1 MEIKSS
7 LINSKEL
14 KLLKD
19 SLIAASEVDG
29 KENFRVRLIEYI
41 DDTADNEED
50 EFFYDMMEFCRFL
63 KPDLKTTAYTTPDHI
78 IYLNAPGVFGE
89 KVREWD
95 FIYCHECLHQ
105 LWDTFNVGEQI
116 KKNGIKFDHYVLN
129 VASDCV
135 INDYLSAIRKKT
147 APPQGI
153 TPEYLKE
160 TFGVEY
166 DRKVDTQFTLYLKL
180 LEVAEKLRK
189 DKKCQDSQDDGDGQE
204 EQGGS
209 SSGSSSSRSSSSNS
223 GSSSS
228 KNDSQSNT
236 AEGAQKSANE
246 AKKAADKAQQ
256 NADSGKG
263 SQKDANTAK
272 EAANEAQDAADRA
285 KDAANKGDKE
295 GEAKAAKEAKDAANR
310 AKELAGE
317 GSKDGNN
324 TAEGAQKSADEAK
337 NAANKAQQNADSGKG
352 SQKDANAAKEAANE
366 AQDAADRAKDAA
378 NNGDKEGEAKAA
390 QEAKAAANKA
400 KELAGEGGKDGDNT
414 AEGAQKSADEAKK
427 AADKAQQNADSGK
440 GSQKDADA
448 AKDAAKEAQDA
459 ADRAKDAANK
469 GDKEGEAKAAQEA
482 KDAADK
488 AKKLAGEDNTDR
500 TDGNGK
506 GSEDKTQDG
515 KGQGHYSPEGVGISG
530 ELTEEEKAQIK
541 AKAEGVIKRYKD
553 KITGVFGDF
562 VKKCRNSVK
571 CDPNGLANNTR
582 KGKGAWNKQMD
593 VAINAYVKKNLDKK
607 RRQFEQT
614 YKRVKRGSGIVKM
627 GTPIIPGKRIKDDK
641 MPINIAYYIDRSGS
655 MEACIDE
662 VFKAAFKISEALN
675 QRFRKDKLVKSI
687 DFRTFVF
694 NTHMDEIKFGQT
706 TYASG
711 GTMGLDQILEFI
723 NKNTKNVLINIII
736 TDAGFIVNEKEIKDF
751 LKTGVDG
758 LVIFITNTEN
768 TEVKKIAD
776 EPEFKTKLI
785 YILADAEFNVE

>member
-63 KPDLKTTAYTTPDHI
+63 KPDPKTTAYTTPDHI

-116 KKNGIKFDHYVLN
+116 KNNGIKFDHYVLN

-189 DKKCQDSQDDGDGQE
+189 DKKCQDSQDADNNGGDGPTGDGP
-204 EQGGS
+204 QGG
-209 SSGSSSSRSSSSNS
+209 GDPNKKP
-223 GSSSS
+223 
-228 KNDSQSNT
+228 KN
-236 AEGAQKSANE
+236 
-246 AKKAADKAQQ
+246 
-256 NADSGKG
+256 
-263 SQKDANTAK
+263 
-272 EAANEAQDAADRA
+272 
-285 KDAANKGDKE
+285 
-295 GEAKAAKEAKDAANR
+295 
-310 AKELAGE
+310 
-317 GSKDGNN
+317 
-324 TAEGAQKSADEAK
+324 
-337 NAANKAQQNADSGKG
+337 
-352 SQKDANAAKEAANE
+352 
-366 AQDAADRAKDAA
+366 
-378 NNGDKEGEAKAA
+378 
-390 QEAKAAANKA
+390 
-400 KELAGEGGKDGDNT
+400 GKDGSSQGGKQSDANDNT

-440 GSQKDADA
+440 GSQKDADD

-459 ADRAKDAANK
+459 AYRAKDAANK
-469 GDKEGEAKAAQEA
+469 GDKEGEAKAAKEA

-515 KGQGHYSPEGVGISG
+515 KGQGHDSPEGIGISG

-541 AKAEGVIKRYKD
+541 AKAESVIKKYKE
-553 KITGVFGDF
+553 KISGAFGDF
-562 VKKCRNSVK
+562 IKKCRNSVK

-627 GTPIIPGKRIKDDK
+627 GAPIIPGKRIKDDK

-655 MEACIDE
+655 MEACIDD
-662 VFKAAFKISEALN
+662 VFKAAFKISEALK
-675 QRFRKDKLVKSI
+675 QRFRKDKLVKST

-694 NTHMDEIKFGQT
+694 NTHMDEIKFGQK

-736 TDAGFIVNEKEIKDF
+736 TDAGFTVNEKEIKNF

-758 LVIFITNTEN
+758 LVIFITNTANED
-768 TEVKKIAD
+768 VKKIAD

-785 YILADAEFNVE
+785 YILADANFDVE

>member
-63 KPDLKTTAYTTPDHI
+63 KPDPKTTAYTTPDHI

-116 KKNGIKFDHYVLN
+116 KNNGIKFDHYVLN
-129 VASDCV
+129 IASDCV

-189 DKKCQDSQDDGDGQE
+189 DKKCQDSQDADNNGGDGPTGDGP
-204 EQGGS
+204 QGG
-209 SSGSSSSRSSSSNS
+209 GDPNKKP
-223 GSSSS
+223 
-228 KNDSQSNT
+228 KN
-236 AEGAQKSANE
+236 
-246 AKKAADKAQQ
+246 
-256 NADSGKG
+256 
-263 SQKDANTAK
+263 
-272 EAANEAQDAADRA
+272 
-285 KDAANKGDKE
+285 
-295 GEAKAAKEAKDAANR
+295 
-310 AKELAGE
+310 
-317 GSKDGNN
+317 
-324 TAEGAQKSADEAK
+324 
-337 NAANKAQQNADSGKG
+337 
-352 SQKDANAAKEAANE
+352 
-366 AQDAADRAKDAA
+366 
-378 NNGDKEGEAKAA
+378 
-390 QEAKAAANKA
+390 
-400 KELAGEGGKDGDNT
+400 GKDGSSQGGKQSDANDNT

-459 ADRAKDAANK
+459 ADRAKEAANK
-469 GDKEGEAKAAQEA
+469 GDKEGEAKAAKEA

-515 KGQGHYSPEGVGISG
+515 KGQGHDSPEGIGISG

-541 AKAEGVIKRYKD
+541 AKAESVIKKYKE
-553 KITGVFGDF
+553 KISGAFGDF
-562 VKKCRNSVK
+562 IKKCRNSVK

-627 GTPIIPGKRIKDDK
+627 GAPIIPGKRIKDDK

-655 MEACIDE
+655 MEACIDD
-662 VFKAAFKISEALN
+662 VFKAAFKISEALK
-675 QRFRKDKLVKSI
+675 QRFRKDKLVKST

-736 TDAGFIVNEKEIKDF
+736 TDAGFTVNEKEIKNF

-758 LVIFITNTEN
+758 LVIFITNIEN
-768 TEVKKIAD
+768 AEVKKIAD

-785 YILADAEFNVE
+785 YILADANFDVE

>member
-29 KENFRVRLIEYI
+29 KENFRVKLIEYV

-50 EFFYDMMEFCRFL
+50 EFFYDMIEFCRFL
-63 KPDLKTTAYTTPDHI
+63 KPDPETTAYTTPDHL

-105 LWDTFNVGEQI
+105 LWDTFGVEDQI

-135 INDYLSAIRKKT
+135 INDYLSAIRKKS
-147 APPQGI
+147 APSEVI
-153 TPEYLKE
+153 LPEHLQKQ
-160 TFGVEY
+160 FGVTY

-189 DKKCQDSQDDGDGQE
+189 DQKCQNAQDGGDGQE
-204 EQGGS
+204 GQGGS
-209 SSGSSSSRSSSSNS
+209 SSG
-223 GSSSS
+223 GSSSGGNS
-228 KNDSQSNT
+228 S
-236 AEGAQKSANE
+236 
-246 AKKAADKAQQ
+246 
-256 NADSGKG
+256 SGKG
-263 SQKDANTAK
+263 DSQN
-272 EAANEAQDAADRA
+272 
-285 KDAANKGDKE
+285 
-295 GEAKAAKEAKDAANR
+295 
-310 AKELAGE
+310 
-317 GSKDGNN
+317 
-324 TAEGAQKSADEAK
+324 
-337 NAANKAQQNADSGKG
+337 
-352 SQKDANAAKEAANE
+352 
-366 AQDAADRAKDAA
+366 
-378 NNGDKEGEAKAA
+378 
-390 QEAKAAANKA
+390 
-400 KELAGEGGKDGDNT
+400 NT

-427 AADKAQQNADSGK
+427 AANKAQQNADSGK

-469 GDKEGEAKAAQEA
+469 GDKEGEAKAAKEARAAADRAKKLAGEGGEGKDGDNTAEGAQKSANEAKKAADKAQQNADSGKGSQKDADAAKEAAKEAQDAANRAKEAADRGDKEGEAKAAQEA
-482 KDAADK
+482 KDAADR
-488 AKKLAGEDNTDR
+488 AKKLAGEDV
-500 TDGNGK
+500 G
-506 GSEDKTQDG
+506 GSKDKASGG
-515 KGQGHYSPEGVGISG
+515 KGQGHDSPEGVEITG
-530 ELTEEEKAQIK
+530 ELTEEQKAQIK

-553 KITGVFGDF
+553 KITGAFGDF

-571 CDPNGLANNTR
+571 CDPNGLANNTK

-627 GTPIIPGKRIKDDK
+627 GAPIIPGKRIKDDK

-655 MEACIDE
+655 MESSIDK
-662 VFKAAFKISEALN
+662 VFEAAFKISEALK
-675 QRFRKDKLVKSI
+675 QRFRKDKLVKST

-706 TYASG
+706 TSASG
-711 GTMGLDQILEFI
+711 GTMGLDKILAFI

-736 TDAGFIVNEKEIKDF
+736 TDAGFTVNESEIKNF
-751 LKTGVDG
+751 LKSGVDG

-768 TEVKKIAD
+768 SEVKKIAN
-776 EPEFKTKLI
+776 EPDFKTKLI
-785 YILADAEFNVE
+785 YILADADFNVE

>member
-29 KENFRVRLIEYI
+29 KENFRVKLIEYV

-50 EFFYDMMEFCRFL
+50 EFFYDMIEFCRFL
-63 KPDLKTTAYTTPDHI
+63 KPDPETTAYTTPDHI

-95 FIYCHECLHQ
+95 FVYCHECLHQ
-105 LWDTFNVGEQI
+105 LWDTFGVEEQI
-116 KKNGIKFDHYVLN
+116 KKNGIKYDHYVLN

-135 INDYLSAIRKKT
+135 INDYLSAIRKKS
-147 APPQGI
+147 APSAVI
-153 TPEYLKE
+153 LPEHLQKE
-160 TFGVEY
+160 FGVTY

-189 DKKCQDSQDDGDGQE
+189 DQKCQDAQDGDDGQE
-204 EQGGS
+204 GQGGQGGQGGS
-209 SSGSSSSRSSSSNS
+209 SSGSSSS

-228 KNDSQSNT
+228 SSKGDSQN
-236 AEGAQKSANE
+236 
-246 AKKAADKAQQ
+246 
-256 NADSGKG
+256 
-263 SQKDANTAK
+263 
-272 EAANEAQDAADRA
+272 
-285 KDAANKGDKE
+285 
-295 GEAKAAKEAKDAANR
+295 
-310 AKELAGE
+310 
-317 GSKDGNN
+317 
-324 TAEGAQKSADEAK
+324 
-337 NAANKAQQNADSGKG
+337 
-352 SQKDANAAKEAANE
+352 
-366 AQDAADRAKDAA
+366 
-378 NNGDKEGEAKAA
+378 
-390 QEAKAAANKA
+390 
-400 KELAGEGGKDGDNT
+400 NT

-459 ADRAKDAANK
+459 ANRAKDATNKGDKEGEAKAAKEAKAAADRAKKLAGEDGKDGNNTAEGAQKSADEAKKAANKAQQNADSGKGSQKDADAAKEAAKEAQDAANRAKEAANK
-469 GDKEGEAKAAQEA
+469 GDKEGEAKAAKEA
-482 KDAADK
+482 KDAADR

-500 TDGNGK
+500 TDGNG
-506 GSEDKTQDG
+506 SESKDKASGG
-515 KGQGHYSPEGVGISG
+515 KGQGNDSPEGVEITG
-530 ELTEEEKAQIK
+530 ELTEEQKAQIK

-571 CDPNGLANNTR
+571 CDPNGLANNTK

-627 GTPIIPGKRIKDDK
+627 GAPIIPGKRIKDDK

-655 MEACIDE
+655 MEACIDK
-662 VFKAAFKISEALN
+662 VFEAAFKISEALK
-675 QRFRKDKLVKSI
+675 QRFRKDKLVKST

-706 TYASG
+706 TSASG
-711 GTMGLDQILEFI
+711 GTMGLDEILAFI

-736 TDAGFIVNEKEIKDF
+736 TDAGFTVNENEIKNF

-768 TEVKKIAD
+768 SEVKKIAN
-776 EPEFKTKLI
+776 EPDFKTKLI
-785 YILADAEFNVE
+785 YILADADFNVE

>member
-29 KENFRVRLIEYI
+29 KENFRVKLIEYV

-50 EFFYDMMEFCRFL
+50 EFFYDMIEFCRFL
-63 KPDLKTTAYTTPDHI
+63 KPDPETTAYTTPDHL

-95 FIYCHECLHQ
+95 FVYCHECLHQ
-105 LWDTFNVGEQI
+105 LWDTFGVEEQI
-116 KKNGIKFDHYVLN
+116 KKNGIKYDHYVLN

-135 INDYLSAIRKKT
+135 INDYLSAIRKKS
-147 APPQGI
+147 APSAVI
-153 TPEYLKE
+153 LPEHLQKE
-160 TFGVEY
+160 FGVTY

-189 DKKCQDSQDDGDGQE
+189 DQKCQDAQDGGDGQE
-204 EQGGS
+204 GQGGS
-209 SSGSSSSRSSSSNS
+209 SSGGSSSGSGSSGS
-223 GSSSS
+223 GSSSD
-228 KNDSQSNT
+228 KN
-236 AEGAQKSANE
+236 
-246 AKKAADKAQQ
+246 
-256 NADSGKG
+256 
-263 SQKDANTAK
+263 
-272 EAANEAQDAADRA
+272 
-285 KDAANKGDKE
+285 
-295 GEAKAAKEAKDAANR
+295 
-310 AKELAGE
+310 
-317 GSKDGNN
+317 
-324 TAEGAQKSADEAK
+324 
-337 NAANKAQQNADSGKG
+337 
-352 SQKDANAAKEAANE
+352 
-366 AQDAADRAKDAA
+366 
-378 NNGDKEGEAKAA
+378 
-390 QEAKAAANKA
+390 
-400 KELAGEGGKDGDNT
+400 DNT

-448 AKDAAKEAQDA
+448 AKEAAKEAQDA

-482 KDAADK
+482 KAAADRAKKLAGEDGKDGNNTAEGAQKSADEAKKAAGKAQQNADSGKGSQKDADAAKEAAKEAQDAANRAKEAADRGDKEGEAKAAQEAKAAADK
-488 AKKLAGEDNTDR
+488 AKKLAGED
-500 TDGNGK
+500 
-506 GSEDKTQDG
+506 GSESKDKASGG
-515 KGQGHYSPEGVGISG
+515 KGQGHDSPEGVGITG
-530 ELTEEEKAQIK
+530 ELTEEQKAQIR

-571 CDPNGLANNTR
+571 CDPNGLANNTK

-627 GTPIIPGKRIKDDK
+627 GAPIIPGKRIKDDK

-655 MEACIDE
+655 MEACIDK
-662 VFKAAFKISEALN
+662 VFEAAFKISEALK
-675 QRFRKDKLVKSI
+675 QRFRKDKLVKST

-694 NTHMDEIKFGQT
+694 NTHMNEIKFGQT
-706 TYASG
+706 TSASG
-711 GTMGLDQILEFI
+711 GTMGLDEILAFI

-736 TDAGFIVNEKEIKDF
+736 TDAGFTVNENEIKNF

-768 TEVKKIAD
+768 IEVKKIAN
-776 EPEFKTKLI
+776 EPDFKTKLI
-785 YILADAEFNVE
+785 YILADADFNVE

>member
-63 KPDLKTTAYTTPDHI
+63 KPDPETTAFPTPDHI

-105 LWDTFNVGEQI
+105 LWETFAVEDQI

-147 APPQGI
+147 APPNGI

-189 DKKCQDSQDDGDGQE
+189 DKKCQDAQDAGSNGGDGQTGDGP
-204 EQGGS
+204 QGGGDPNKKPKNGKD
-209 SSGSSSSRSSSSNS
+209 GSSQGGKQSDA
-223 GSSSS
+223 
-228 KNDSQSNT
+228 NDNT
-236 AEGAQKSANE
+236 AEGAQKSADD
-246 AKKAADKAQQ
+246 AKKAADKVQE

-263 SQKDANTAK
+263 SQKDADAAK
-272 EAANEAQDAADRA
+272 EAAKEAQDAADRA

-295 GEAKAAKEAKDAANR
+295 GEAKAAKEAKDAA
-310 AKELAGE
+310 
-317 GSKDGNN
+317 
-324 TAEGAQKSADEAK
+324 
-337 NAANKAQQNADSGKG
+337 
-352 SQKDANAAKEAANE
+352 
-366 AQDAADRAKDAA
+366 
-378 NNGDKEGEAKAA
+378 
-390 QEAKAAANKA
+390 
-400 KELAGEGGKDGDNT
+400 
-414 AEGAQKSADEAKK
+414 
-427 AADKAQQNADSGK
+427 
-440 GSQKDADA
+440 
-448 AKDAAKEAQDA
+448 
-459 ADRAKDAANK
+459 
-469 GDKEGEAKAAQEA
+469 
-482 KDAADK
+482 DK

-500 TDGNGK
+500 TDGK
-506 GSEDKTQDG
+506 GSEDKAPG
-515 KGQGHYSPEGVGISG
+515 SKGQGNDSPEGVGISG

-541 AKAEGVIKRYKD
+541 AKAESVIKRYKD

-582 KGKGAWNKQMD
+582 KGKGVWYKLIV

-655 MEACIDE
+655 MEACIDD

-694 NTHMDEIKFGQT
+694 NTRMDEIKFGQT

-736 TDAGFIVNEKEIKDF
+736 TDAGFTVNEKEIKNF

-758 LVIFITNTEN
+758 LVIFITNAEN

>member
-7 LINSKEL
+7 LLNTKEL

-63 KPDLKTTAYTTPDHI
+63 KPDPETTAYTTPDHI

-89 KVREWD
+89 KMREWD

-105 LWDTFNVGEQI
+105 LWETFAVEDQI

-147 APPQGI
+147 APPNGI

-160 TFGVEY
+160 TYGVEY

-189 DKKCQDSQDDGDGQE
+189 DKKCQDAQDNSSNGGDGPTGDGP
-204 EQGGS
+204 QGG
-209 SSGSSSSRSSSSNS
+209 GDPNKKP
-223 GSSSS
+223 
-228 KNDSQSNT
+228 KN
-236 AEGAQKSANE
+236 
-246 AKKAADKAQQ
+246 
-256 NADSGKG
+256 
-263 SQKDANTAK
+263 
-272 EAANEAQDAADRA
+272 
-285 KDAANKGDKE
+285 
-295 GEAKAAKEAKDAANR
+295 
-310 AKELAGE
+310 
-317 GSKDGNN
+317 
-324 TAEGAQKSADEAK
+324 
-337 NAANKAQQNADSGKG
+337 
-352 SQKDANAAKEAANE
+352 
-366 AQDAADRAKDAA
+366 
-378 NNGDKEGEAKAA
+378 
-390 QEAKAAANKA
+390 
-400 KELAGEGGKDGDNT
+400 GKDGSSQGGKQSDANDNT

-469 GDKEGEAKAAQEA
+469 GDKEGEAKAAKEA

-488 AKKLAGEDNTDR
+488 AKKLAGEDDTDR

-506 GSEDKTQDG
+506 GSENEAPG
-515 KGQGHYSPEGVGISG
+515 SKGQGNDSPEGVGISG

-655 MEACIDE
+655 MEACIDD

-694 NTHMDEIKFGQT
+694 NTRMDEIKFGQT

-736 TDAGFIVNEKEIKDF
+736 TDAGFIVNEKEIKNF

-758 LVIFITNTEN
+758 LVIFITNAEN
-768 TEVKKIAD
+768 IEVKKIAD

>member
-63 KPDLKTTAYTTPDHI
+63 KPDPETTAFTTPDHI

-105 LWDTFNVGEQI
+105 LWETFAVEDQI

-147 APPQGI
+147 APPNGI

-160 TFGVEY
+160 TYGVEY

-189 DKKCQDSQDDGDGQE
+189 DKKCQDAQDAGSNGGDGQTGDGP
-204 EQGGS
+204 QGG
-209 SSGSSSSRSSSSNS
+209 GDPNKKP
-223 GSSSS
+223 
-228 KNDSQSNT
+228 KN
-236 AEGAQKSANE
+236 
-246 AKKAADKAQQ
+246 
-256 NADSGKG
+256 
-263 SQKDANTAK
+263 
-272 EAANEAQDAADRA
+272 
-285 KDAANKGDKE
+285 
-295 GEAKAAKEAKDAANR
+295 
-310 AKELAGE
+310 
-317 GSKDGNN
+317 
-324 TAEGAQKSADEAK
+324 
-337 NAANKAQQNADSGKG
+337 
-352 SQKDANAAKEAANE
+352 
-366 AQDAADRAKDAA
+366 
-378 NNGDKEGEAKAA
+378 
-390 QEAKAAANKA
+390 
-400 KELAGEGGKDGDNT
+400 GKDGSSQGGKQSDSNDNT

-440 GSQKDADA
+440 GSQKDADT
-448 AKDAAKEAQDA
+448 AKDAAKEAQNA

-469 GDKEGEAKAAQEA
+469 GDKEGEAKAAKEA

-506 GSEDKTQDG
+506 GLENEAPGS
-515 KGQGHYSPEGVGISG
+515 KGQGNDSPEGVGISG

-655 MEACIDE
+655 MEACIDD

-694 NTHMDEIKFGQT
+694 NTYMNEIKFGQT

-736 TDAGFIVNEKEIKDF
+736 TDAGFAVNEKEIKNF

-758 LVIFITNTEN
+758 LVIFITNAEN

>member
-7 LINSKEL
+7 LLNSKDL

-29 KENFRVRLIEYI
+29 KENFRVKLIEYV

-50 EFFYDMMEFCRFL
+50 EFFYDMIEFCRFL
-63 KPDLKTTAYTTPDHI
+63 KPDPETTAYTTPDHL

-105 LWDTFNVGEQI
+105 LWDTFGVEDQI

-135 INDYLSAIRKKT
+135 INDYLSAIRKKS
-147 APPQGI
+147 APSEVI
-153 TPEYLKE
+153 LPEHLQKQ
-160 TFGVEY
+160 FGVTY

-189 DKKCQDSQDDGDGQE
+189 DQKCQNAQDGGDGQE
-204 EQGGS
+204 GQGGSSSGGS
-209 SSGSSSSRSSSSNS
+209 SSGSSSS
-223 GSSSS
+223 
-228 KNDSQSNT
+228 
-236 AEGAQKSANE
+236 
-246 AKKAADKAQQ
+246 
-256 NADSGKG
+256 SGKG
-263 SQKDANTAK
+263 DSQN
-272 EAANEAQDAADRA
+272 
-285 KDAANKGDKE
+285 
-295 GEAKAAKEAKDAANR
+295 
-310 AKELAGE
+310 
-317 GSKDGNN
+317 
-324 TAEGAQKSADEAK
+324 
-337 NAANKAQQNADSGKG
+337 
-352 SQKDANAAKEAANE
+352 
-366 AQDAADRAKDAA
+366 
-378 NNGDKEGEAKAA
+378 
-390 QEAKAAANKA
+390 
-400 KELAGEGGKDGDNT
+400 NT

-469 GDKEGEAKAAQEA
+469 GDKEGEAKAAKEARDAADRAKKLAGEGGEGKDGDNTAEGAQKSANEAKKAADKAQQNADSGKGSQKDADAAKEAAKEAQDAANRAKEAANRGDKEGEAKAAQEA
-482 KDAADK
+482 KAAADK
-488 AKKLAGEDNTDR
+488 AKKLAGEDS
-500 TDGNGK
+500 
-506 GSEDKTQDG
+506 SESKDKASGG
-515 KGQGHYSPEGVGISG
+515 KGQGNDSPEGVEITG
-530 ELTEEEKAQIK
+530 ELTEEQKAQIK

-571 CDPNGLANNTR
+571 CDPNGLANNTK

-627 GTPIIPGKRIKDDK
+627 GAPIIPGKRIKDDK

-655 MEACIDE
+655 MEACIDK
-662 VFKAAFKISEALN
+662 VFEAAFKISEALK
-675 QRFRKDKLVKSI
+675 QRFRKDKLVKST

-706 TYASG
+706 TSASG
-711 GTMGLDQILEFI
+711 GTMGLDEILAFI

-736 TDAGFIVNEKEIKDF
+736 TDAGFTVNESEIKNF
-751 LKTGVDG
+751 LKSGVDG

-768 TEVKKIAD
+768 SEVKKIAN

-785 YILADAEFNVE
+785 YILADADFNVE

>member
-29 KENFRVRLIEYI
+29 KENFRVKLIEYV

-50 EFFYDMMEFCRFL
+50 EFFYDMIEFCRFL
-63 KPDLKTTAYTTPDHI
+63 KPDPETTAYTTPDHL

-95 FIYCHECLHQ
+95 FVYCHECLHQ
-105 LWDTFNVGEQI
+105 LWDTFGVEEQI
-116 KKNGIKFDHYVLN
+116 KKNGIKYDHFVLN

-135 INDYLSAIRKKT
+135 INDYLSAIRKKS
-147 APPQGI
+147 APSAVI
-153 TPEYLKE
+153 LPEYLQKE
-160 TFGVEY
+160 FGVTY

-189 DKKCQDSQDDGDGQE
+189 DQKCQDAQDGGDGQE
-204 EQGGS
+204 GQGGSSSGGSSSGGS
-209 SSGSSSSRSSSSNS
+209 SSGSSSS

-228 KNDSQSNT
+228 
-236 AEGAQKSANE
+236 
-246 AKKAADKAQQ
+246 
-256 NADSGKG
+256 SGKG
-263 SQKDANTAK
+263 DSQN
-272 EAANEAQDAADRA
+272 
-285 KDAANKGDKE
+285 
-295 GEAKAAKEAKDAANR
+295 
-310 AKELAGE
+310 
-317 GSKDGNN
+317 
-324 TAEGAQKSADEAK
+324 
-337 NAANKAQQNADSGKG
+337 
-352 SQKDANAAKEAANE
+352 
-366 AQDAADRAKDAA
+366 
-378 NNGDKEGEAKAA
+378 
-390 QEAKAAANKA
+390 
-400 KELAGEGGKDGDNT
+400 NT

-448 AKDAAKEAQDA
+448 AKEAAKEAKDA
-459 ADRAKDAANK
+459 ANRAKEAANK

-482 KDAADK
+482 KDAADR
-488 AKKLAGEDNTDR
+488 AKKLAGEDSNESK
-500 TDGNGK
+500 GK
-506 GSEDKTQDG
+506 SSGS
-515 KGQGHYSPEGVGISG
+515 KGQGNDSPEGVEITG
-530 ELTEEEKAQIK
+530 ELTEEQKAQIK

-571 CDPNGLANNTR
+571 CDPNGLANNTK

-627 GTPIIPGKRIKDDK
+627 GAPIIPGKRIKDDK

-655 MEACIDE
+655 MEACIDK
-662 VFKAAFKISEALN
+662 VFEAAFKISEALK
-675 QRFRKDKLVKSI
+675 QRFRKDKLVKST

-706 TYASG
+706 TSATG
-711 GTMGLDQILEFI
+711 GTMGLDQILAFI

-736 TDAGFIVNEKEIKDF
+736 TDAGFTVNENEIKNF

-758 LVIFITNTEN
+758 LVIFITNSEN
-768 TEVKKIAD
+768 SEVKKIAN
-776 EPEFKTKLI
+776 EPDFKTKLI
-785 YILADAEFNVE
+785 YILADADFNVE

>member
-29 KENFRVRLIEYI
+29 KENFRVKLIEYV

-50 EFFYDMMEFCRFL
+50 EFFYDMIEFCRFL
-63 KPDLKTTAYTTPDHI
+63 KPDPETTAYTTPDHL

-95 FIYCHECLHQ
+95 FVYCHECLHQ
-105 LWDTFNVGEQI
+105 LWDTFGVEEQI
-116 KKNGIKFDHYVLN
+116 KKNGIKFDHFVLN

-135 INDYLSAIRKKT
+135 INDYLSAIRKKS
-147 APPQGI
+147 APSEVI
-153 TPEYLKE
+153 LPEHLQKQ
-160 TFGVEY
+160 FGVTY

-189 DKKCQDSQDDGDGQE
+189 DQKCQDAQDGGDGQE
-204 EQGGS
+204 GQGGS
-209 SSGSSSSRSSSSNS
+209 SSGGSSSGSGSS

-228 KNDSQSNT
+228 SNKN
-236 AEGAQKSANE
+236 
-246 AKKAADKAQQ
+246 
-256 NADSGKG
+256 
-263 SQKDANTAK
+263 
-272 EAANEAQDAADRA
+272 
-285 KDAANKGDKE
+285 
-295 GEAKAAKEAKDAANR
+295 
-310 AKELAGE
+310 
-317 GSKDGNN
+317 
-324 TAEGAQKSADEAK
+324 
-337 NAANKAQQNADSGKG
+337 
-352 SQKDANAAKEAANE
+352 
-366 AQDAADRAKDAA
+366 
-378 NNGDKEGEAKAA
+378 
-390 QEAKAAANKA
+390 
-400 KELAGEGGKDGDNT
+400 DNT

-448 AKDAAKEAQDA
+448 AKEAAKEAQDA

-469 GDKEGEAKAAQEA
+469 GDKEGEAKAAKEAKAAADRAKKLAGEGDKDGNNTAEGAQKSADEAKKAAGKAQQNADSGKGSQKDADAAKEAAKEAQDAANRAKEAADRGDKEGEAKAAQEA
-482 KDAADK
+482 KDAADR

-500 TDGNGK
+500 TDGNG
-506 GSEDKTQDG
+506 SESKDKASGG
-515 KGQGHYSPEGVGISG
+515 KGQGNDSPEGVEITG
-530 ELTEEEKAQIK
+530 ELTEEQKAQIK

-571 CDPNGLANNTR
+571 CDPNGLANNTK

-627 GTPIIPGKRIKDDK
+627 GAPIIPGKRIKDDK

-655 MEACIDE
+655 MESSIDK
-662 VFKAAFKISEALN
+662 VFEAAFKISEALK
-675 QRFRKDKLVKSI
+675 QRFRKDKLVKST

-694 NTHMDEIKFGQT
+694 NTHMYEIKFGQT
-706 TYASG
+706 TSASG

-736 TDAGFIVNEKEIKDF
+736 TDAGFTVNENEIKNF

-758 LVIFITNTEN
+758 LVIFITNSEN
-768 TEVKKIAD
+768 SEVKKIAN
-776 EPEFKTKLI
+776 EPDFKTKLI
-785 YILADAEFNVE
+785 YILADADFNVE

>member
-63 KPDLKTTAYTTPDHI
+63 KPDPETTAYTTPDHI

-105 LWDTFNVGEQI
+105 LWETFAVEDQI

-189 DKKCQDSQDDGDGQE
+189 DKKCQDSHDADNNGGDGPTGDGP
-204 EQGGS
+204 QGG
-209 SSGSSSSRSSSSNS
+209 GDPNKKP
-223 GSSSS
+223 
-228 KNDSQSNT
+228 KN
-236 AEGAQKSANE
+236 
-246 AKKAADKAQQ
+246 
-256 NADSGKG
+256 
-263 SQKDANTAK
+263 
-272 EAANEAQDAADRA
+272 
-285 KDAANKGDKE
+285 
-295 GEAKAAKEAKDAANR
+295 
-310 AKELAGE
+310 
-317 GSKDGNN
+317 
-324 TAEGAQKSADEAK
+324 
-337 NAANKAQQNADSGKG
+337 
-352 SQKDANAAKEAANE
+352 
-366 AQDAADRAKDAA
+366 
-378 NNGDKEGEAKAA
+378 
-390 QEAKAAANKA
+390 
-400 KELAGEGGKDGDNT
+400 GKDGSSQGGKQSDANDNT

-440 GSQKDADA
+440 GSQKDADD

-459 ADRAKDAANK
+459 AYRAKDAANK
-469 GDKEGEAKAAQEA
+469 GDKEGEAKAAKEA

-515 KGQGHYSPEGVGISG
+515 KGQGHDSPEGIGISG

-541 AKAEGVIKRYKD
+541 AKAESVIKKYKE
-553 KITGVFGDF
+553 KISGAFGDF
-562 VKKCRNSVK
+562 IKKCRNSVK

-627 GTPIIPGKRIKDDK
+627 GAPIIPGKRIKDDK

-655 MEACIDE
+655 MEACIDD
-662 VFKAAFKISEALN
+662 VFKAAFKISEALK
-675 QRFRKDKLVKSI
+675 QRFRKDKLVKST

-736 TDAGFIVNEKEIKDF
+736 TDAGFTVNEKEIKNF

-758 LVIFITNTEN
+758 LVIFITNIEN
-768 TEVKKIAD
+768 AEVKKIAD

-785 YILADAEFNVE
+785 YILADANFDVE

>member
-7 LINSKEL
+7 LLNTKEL

-41 DDTADNEED
+41 DDTADNEDD

-63 KPDLKTTAYTTPDHI
+63 KPDPETTAYTTPDHI

-105 LWDTFNVGEQI
+105 LWETFAVEDQI

-153 TPEYLKE
+153 MPEYLKE
-160 TFGVEY
+160 TYGIEY

-189 DKKCQDSQDDGDGQE
+189 DKKCQDAQDDGDGQE

-209 SSGSSSSRSSSSNS
+209 SSGSSSS
-223 GSSSS
+223 SS

-236 AEGAQKSANE
+236 AES
-246 AKKAADKAQQ
+246 
-256 NADSGKG
+256 
-263 SQKDANTAK
+263 
-272 EAANEAQDAADRA
+272 
-285 KDAANKGDKE
+285 
-295 GEAKAAKEAKDAANR
+295 
-310 AKELAGE
+310 
-317 GSKDGNN
+317 
-324 TAEGAQKSADEAK
+324 
-337 NAANKAQQNADSGKG
+337 
-352 SQKDANAAKEAANE
+352 
-366 AQDAADRAKDAA
+366 
-378 NNGDKEGEAKAA
+378 
-390 QEAKAAANKA
+390 
-400 KELAGEGGKDGDNT
+400 
-414 AEGAQKSADEAKK
+414 AQKSADEAKK

-448 AKDAAKEAQDA
+448 AKEAAKEAQDA

-506 GSEDKTQDG
+506 GSENEAPG
-515 KGQGHYSPEGVGISG
+515 SKGQGNDSPEGVGISG
-530 ELTEEEKAQIK
+530 ELTEEQKAQIK

-655 MEACIDE
+655 MEACIDD

-736 TDAGFIVNEKEIKDF
+736 TDAGFVVNEKEIKNF

-758 LVIFITNTEN
+758 LVIFITNAANED
-768 TEVKKIAD
+768 VKKIAD

-785 YILADAEFNVE
+785 YILADANFDVE

>member
-7 LINSKEL
+7 LINTKEL

-63 KPDLKTTAYTTPDHI
+63 KPDPETTAFTTPDHI

-105 LWDTFNVGEQI
+105 LWETFAVEDQI

-147 APPQGI
+147 APPNGI

-160 TFGVEY
+160 TYGVEY

-189 DKKCQDSQDDGDGQE
+189 DKKCQDAQDAGSDEGDGPTGDGPQGGGDPNKKPKNGK
-204 EQGGS
+204 GGS
-209 SSGSSSSRSSSSNS
+209 SQGGKQSDA
-223 GSSSS
+223 
-228 KNDSQSNT
+228 NDNT
-236 AEGAQKSANE
+236 AEGAQKSADE
-246 AKKAADKAQQ
+246 AKKAADTAQQ

-263 SQKDANTAK
+263 SQKDADAAK
-272 EAANEAQDAADRA
+272 EAAKEAQDAADRA

-295 GEAKAAKEAKDAANR
+295 GEAKAAKEAKDAA
-310 AKELAGE
+310 
-317 GSKDGNN
+317 
-324 TAEGAQKSADEAK
+324 
-337 NAANKAQQNADSGKG
+337 
-352 SQKDANAAKEAANE
+352 
-366 AQDAADRAKDAA
+366 
-378 NNGDKEGEAKAA
+378 
-390 QEAKAAANKA
+390 
-400 KELAGEGGKDGDNT
+400 
-414 AEGAQKSADEAKK
+414 
-427 AADKAQQNADSGK
+427 
-440 GSQKDADA
+440 
-448 AKDAAKEAQDA
+448 
-459 ADRAKDAANK
+459 
-469 GDKEGEAKAAQEA
+469 
-482 KDAADK
+482 DK

-506 GSEDKTQDG
+506 GLENEAPGS
-515 KGQGHYSPEGVGISG
+515 KGQGNDSPEGVGISG

-655 MEACIDE
+655 MEACIDD

-694 NTHMDEIKFGQT
+694 NTYMNEIKFGQT

>member
-63 KPDLKTTAYTTPDHI
+63 KPDPETTAYTTPDHI

-105 LWDTFNVGEQI
+105 LWETFAVEDQI
-116 KKNGIKFDHYVLN
+116 KKNDIKFDHYVLN

-147 APPQGI
+147 APPNGI

-189 DKKCQDSQDDGDGQE
+189 DKKCQDSQDADNNGGDGPTGDGP
-204 EQGGS
+204 QGG
-209 SSGSSSSRSSSSNS
+209 GDPNKKP
-223 GSSSS
+223 
-228 KNDSQSNT
+228 KN
-236 AEGAQKSANE
+236 
-246 AKKAADKAQQ
+246 
-256 NADSGKG
+256 
-263 SQKDANTAK
+263 
-272 EAANEAQDAADRA
+272 
-285 KDAANKGDKE
+285 
-295 GEAKAAKEAKDAANR
+295 
-310 AKELAGE
+310 
-317 GSKDGNN
+317 
-324 TAEGAQKSADEAK
+324 
-337 NAANKAQQNADSGKG
+337 
-352 SQKDANAAKEAANE
+352 
-366 AQDAADRAKDAA
+366 
-378 NNGDKEGEAKAA
+378 
-390 QEAKAAANKA
+390 
-400 KELAGEGGKDGDNT
+400 GKDGSSQGGKQSDANDNT

-440 GSQKDADA
+440 GSQKDADD

-459 ADRAKDAANK
+459 AYRAKDAANK
-469 GDKEGEAKAAQEA
+469 GDKEGEAKAAKEA

-515 KGQGHYSPEGVGISG
+515 KGQGHDSPEGIGISG

-541 AKAEGVIKRYKD
+541 AKAESVIKKYKE
-553 KITGVFGDF
+553 KISGAFGDF
-562 VKKCRNSVK
+562 IKKCRNSVK

-627 GTPIIPGKRIKDDK
+627 GAPIIPGKRIKDDK

-655 MEACIDE
+655 MEACIDD
-662 VFKAAFKISEALN
+662 VFKAAFKISEALK
-675 QRFRKDKLVKSI
+675 QRFRKDKLVKST

-736 TDAGFIVNEKEIKDF
+736 TDAGFTVNEKEIKNF

-758 LVIFITNTEN
+758 LVIFITNIEN
-768 TEVKKIAD
+768 AEVKKIAD

-785 YILADAEFNVE
+785 YILADANFDVE

>member
-7 LINSKEL
+7 LLNTKEL

-41 DDTADNEED
+41 DDTADNEDD

-63 KPDLKTTAYTTPDHI
+63 KPDPETTAYTTPDHI
-78 IYLNAPGVFGE
+78 IYLNAPGIFGE

-105 LWDTFNVGEQI
+105 LWETFAVEDQI

-147 APPQGI
+147 APPDGI

-160 TFGVEY
+160 TYGVEY

-189 DKKCQDSQDDGDGQE
+189 DKKCQDAQDGGSNGGDGQTGDGP
-204 EQGGS
+204 QGGGDPNKKPKNGKD
-209 SSGSSSSRSSSSNS
+209 GSSQGGKQSDA
-223 GSSSS
+223 
-228 KNDSQSNT
+228 NDNT
-236 AEGAQKSANE
+236 AEGAQKSADE
-246 AKKAADKAQQ
+246 AKKAADKAQE

-263 SQKDANTAK
+263 SQKDADAAK
-272 EAANEAQDAADRA
+272 EAAKEAQDAADRA

-295 GEAKAAKEAKDAANR
+295 GEAKAAKEAKDAA
-310 AKELAGE
+310 
-317 GSKDGNN
+317 
-324 TAEGAQKSADEAK
+324 
-337 NAANKAQQNADSGKG
+337 
-352 SQKDANAAKEAANE
+352 
-366 AQDAADRAKDAA
+366 
-378 NNGDKEGEAKAA
+378 
-390 QEAKAAANKA
+390 
-400 KELAGEGGKDGDNT
+400 
-414 AEGAQKSADEAKK
+414 
-427 AADKAQQNADSGK
+427 
-440 GSQKDADA
+440 
-448 AKDAAKEAQDA
+448 
-459 ADRAKDAANK
+459 
-469 GDKEGEAKAAQEA
+469 
-482 KDAADK
+482 DK

-506 GSEDKTQDG
+506 GSENNAPG
-515 KGQGHYSPEGVGISG
+515 SKGQGNDSPEGVGISG

-655 MEACIDE
+655 MEACIDD

-694 NTHMDEIKFGQT
+694 NTYMNEIKFGQT

-785 YILADAEFNVE
+785 YILADANFDVE

>member
-63 KPDLKTTAYTTPDHI
+63 KPDPETTAFTTPDHI

-105 LWDTFNVGEQI
+105 LWETFAVEDQI

-147 APPQGI
+147 APPNGI

-160 TFGVEY
+160 TYGVEY

-189 DKKCQDSQDDGDGQE
+189 DKKCQDAQDAGSDEGDGPTGDGP
-204 EQGGS
+204 QGGGDPNKKPKNGKD
-209 SSGSSSSRSSSSNS
+209 GSSQGGKQSDA
-223 GSSSS
+223 
-228 KNDSQSNT
+228 NDNT
-236 AEGAQKSANE
+236 AEGAQKSADE
-246 AKKAADKAQQ
+246 AKKAADKAQE

-263 SQKDANTAK
+263 SQKDADTAK
-272 EAANEAQDAADRA
+272 DAAKEAQDAADRA

-295 GEAKAAKEAKDAANR
+295 GEAKAAKEAKDAA
-310 AKELAGE
+310 
-317 GSKDGNN
+317 
-324 TAEGAQKSADEAK
+324 
-337 NAANKAQQNADSGKG
+337 
-352 SQKDANAAKEAANE
+352 
-366 AQDAADRAKDAA
+366 
-378 NNGDKEGEAKAA
+378 
-390 QEAKAAANKA
+390 
-400 KELAGEGGKDGDNT
+400 
-414 AEGAQKSADEAKK
+414 
-427 AADKAQQNADSGK
+427 
-440 GSQKDADA
+440 
-448 AKDAAKEAQDA
+448 
-459 ADRAKDAANK
+459 
-469 GDKEGEAKAAQEA
+469 
-482 KDAADK
+482 DK

-506 GSEDKTQDG
+506 GSEDKAPG
-515 KGQGHYSPEGVGISG
+515 SKGQGNDSPEGVGISG

-627 GTPIIPGKRIKDDK
+627 VAPIIPGKRIKDDK

-655 MEACIDE
+655 MEACIDD

-694 NTHMDEIKFGQT
+694 NTRMDEIKFGQT

-736 TDAGFIVNEKEIKDF
+736 TDAGFTVNEKEIKNF

-758 LVIFITNTEN
+758 LVIFITNAEN

>member
-160 TFGVEY
+160 TYGVEY

-189 DKKCQDSQDDGDGQE
+189 DKKCQDAQDAGSDEGDGPTGDGP
-204 EQGGS
+204 QGGGDPNKKPKNGKD
-209 SSGSSSSRSSSSNS
+209 GSSQGGKQSDA
-223 GSSSS
+223 
-228 KNDSQSNT
+228 NDNT
-236 AEGAQKSANE
+236 AEGAQKSADE
-246 AKKAADKAQQ
+246 AKKAADKAQE

-263 SQKDANTAK
+263 SQKDADTAK
-272 EAANEAQDAADRA
+272 DAAKEAQDAADRA

-295 GEAKAAKEAKDAANR
+295 GEAKAAKEAKDAA
-310 AKELAGE
+310 
-317 GSKDGNN
+317 
-324 TAEGAQKSADEAK
+324 
-337 NAANKAQQNADSGKG
+337 
-352 SQKDANAAKEAANE
+352 
-366 AQDAADRAKDAA
+366 
-378 NNGDKEGEAKAA
+378 
-390 QEAKAAANKA
+390 
-400 KELAGEGGKDGDNT
+400 
-414 AEGAQKSADEAKK
+414 
-427 AADKAQQNADSGK
+427 
-440 GSQKDADA
+440 
-448 AKDAAKEAQDA
+448 
-459 ADRAKDAANK
+459 
-469 GDKEGEAKAAQEA
+469 
-482 KDAADK
+482 DK
-488 AKKLAGEDNTDR
+488 AKKLAGEDDTDR

-506 GSEDKTQDG
+506 GSEDKAPG
-515 KGQGHYSPEGVGISG
+515 SKGQGNDSPEGVGISG

-541 AKAEGVIKRYKD
+541 AKAESVIKRYKD
-553 KITGVFGDF
+553 KITGAFGDF

-655 MEACIDE
+655 MEACIDD
-662 VFKAAFKISEALN
+662 VFKAAIKISEALN

-736 TDAGFIVNEKEIKDF
+736 TDAGFVVNEKEIKNF

>member
-63 KPDLKTTAYTTPDHI
+63 KPDPETTAYTTPDHI

-105 LWDTFNVGEQI
+105 LWETFAVEDQI

-147 APPQGI
+147 APPNGI

-160 TFGVEY
+160 TYGVEY

-189 DKKCQDSQDDGDGQE
+189 DKKCQDAQDNGSNGGDGPTGDGP
-204 EQGGS
+204 QGG
-209 SSGSSSSRSSSSNS
+209 GDPNKKP
-223 GSSSS
+223 
-228 KNDSQSNT
+228 KN
-236 AEGAQKSANE
+236 
-246 AKKAADKAQQ
+246 
-256 NADSGKG
+256 
-263 SQKDANTAK
+263 
-272 EAANEAQDAADRA
+272 
-285 KDAANKGDKE
+285 
-295 GEAKAAKEAKDAANR
+295 
-310 AKELAGE
+310 
-317 GSKDGNN
+317 
-324 TAEGAQKSADEAK
+324 
-337 NAANKAQQNADSGKG
+337 
-352 SQKDANAAKEAANE
+352 
-366 AQDAADRAKDAA
+366 
-378 NNGDKEGEAKAA
+378 
-390 QEAKAAANKA
+390 
-400 KELAGEGGKDGDNT
+400 GKDGSSQGGKQSDANDNT

-469 GDKEGEAKAAQEA
+469 GDKEGEAKAAKEA

-488 AKKLAGEDNTDR
+488 AKKLAGEDDTDR

-506 GSEDKTQDG
+506 GSENEAPG
-515 KGQGHYSPEGVGISG
+515 SKGQGNDSPEGVGISG
-530 ELTEEEKAQIK
+530 ELTEEQKAQIK

-655 MEACIDE
+655 MEACIDD

-694 NTHMDEIKFGQT
+694 NTYMNEIKFGQT

-758 LVIFITNTEN
+758 LVIFITNAEN

>member
-50 EFFYDMMEFCRFL
+50 EFFYDMIEFCRFL
-63 KPDLKTTAYTTPDHI
+63 KPDPETTAFTTPDHI

-105 LWDTFNVGEQI
+105 LWETFAVEDQI
-116 KKNGIKFDHYVLN
+116 KKNGIKYDHYVLN

-189 DKKCQDSQDDGDGQE
+189 DKKCQDAQDSGDGQE
-204 EQGGS
+204 SQGGS
-209 SSGSSSSRSSSSNS
+209 SSGSSSSGSSSSNS
-223 GSSSS
+223 GSSSG

-236 AEGAQKSANE
+236 AEGAQKSA
-246 AKKAADKAQQ
+246 
-256 NADSGKG
+256 
-263 SQKDANTAK
+263 
-272 EAANEAQDAADRA
+272 
-285 KDAANKGDKE
+285 
-295 GEAKAAKEAKDAANR
+295 
-310 AKELAGE
+310 
-317 GSKDGNN
+317 
-324 TAEGAQKSADEAK
+324 DEA
-337 NAANKAQQNADSGKG
+337 N
-352 SQKDANAAKEAANE
+352 
-366 AQDAADRAKDAA
+366 
-378 NNGDKEGEAKAA
+378 
-390 QEAKAAANKA
+390 
-400 KELAGEGGKDGDNT
+400 
-414 AEGAQKSADEAKK
+414 K

-448 AKDAAKEAQDA
+448 AKEAAKEAQDA
-459 ADRAKDAANK
+459 ANRAKEAANK
-469 GDKEGEAKAAQEA
+469 GDKEGEAKAAKEA
-482 KDAADK
+482 KDAADR
-488 AKKLAGEDNTDR
+488 AKKLAGEDDTDR
-500 TDGNGK
+500 TDG
-506 GSEDKTQDG
+506 
-515 KGQGHYSPEGVGISG
+515 KGQGNTSPEGIGISG
-530 ELTEEEKAQIK
+530 ELTEEQKAQIK

-593 VAINAYVKKNLDKK
+593 VAINTYVKKNLDKK

-627 GTPIIPGKRIKDDK
+627 GAPIIPGKRIKDDK

-655 MEACIDE
+655 MEACIDK
-662 VFKAAFKISEALN
+662 VFEAAFKISEALK
-675 QRFRKDKLVKSI
+675 QRFRKDKLVKST

-711 GTMGLDQILEFI
+711 GTMNFDQILDFI
-723 NKNTKNVLINIII
+723 SKNTKNVLINIII
-736 TDAGFIVNEKEIKDF
+736 TDAGFSVNESEVKNF
-751 LKTGVDG
+751 LKKDVDG
-758 LVIFITNTEN
+758 LVIFITNAANED
-768 TEVKKIAD
+768 VKKIAD

-785 YILADAEFNVE
+785 YILADADFNVE

>member
-7 LINSKEL
+7 LLNSKDL
-14 KLLKD
+14 KLLKN

-29 KENFRVRLIEYI
+29 KENFRVKLIEYV

-50 EFFYDMMEFCRFL
+50 EFFYDMIEFCRFL
-63 KPDLKTTAYTTPDHI
+63 KPDPETTAYTTPDHL

-105 LWDTFNVGEQI
+105 LWDTFGVEDQI

-135 INDYLSAIRKKT
+135 INDYLSAIRKKS
-147 APPQGI
+147 APSEVI
-153 TPEYLKE
+153 LPEHLQKQ
-160 TFGVEY
+160 FGVTY

-189 DKKCQDSQDDGDGQE
+189 DQKCQDAQDGGEGQE
-204 EQGGS
+204 GQGGQGGQGGSSSGGS
-209 SSGSSSSRSSSSNS
+209 SSGSSSSGSSSSSN
-223 GSSSS
+223 
-228 KNDSQSNT
+228 KN
-236 AEGAQKSANE
+236 
-246 AKKAADKAQQ
+246 
-256 NADSGKG
+256 
-263 SQKDANTAK
+263 
-272 EAANEAQDAADRA
+272 
-285 KDAANKGDKE
+285 
-295 GEAKAAKEAKDAANR
+295 
-310 AKELAGE
+310 
-317 GSKDGNN
+317 
-324 TAEGAQKSADEAK
+324 
-337 NAANKAQQNADSGKG
+337 
-352 SQKDANAAKEAANE
+352 
-366 AQDAADRAKDAA
+366 
-378 NNGDKEGEAKAA
+378 
-390 QEAKAAANKA
+390 
-400 KELAGEGGKDGDNT
+400 DNT

-440 GSQKDADA
+440 GPQKDADA
-448 AKDAAKEAQDA
+448 AKEAAKEAQDA
-459 ADRAKDAANK
+459 ANRAKEAANK

-500 TDGNGK
+500 TDGNNG
-506 GSEDKTQDG
+506 GSKDKASGG
-515 KGQGHYSPEGVGISG
+515 KGQGHDSPDGVEITG
-530 ELTEEEKAQIK
+530 ELTEEQKAQIK

-553 KITGVFGDF
+553 KITGAFGDF

-571 CDPNGLANNTR
+571 CDPNGLANNTK

-627 GTPIIPGKRIKDDK
+627 GAPIIPGKRIKDDK

-655 MEACIDE
+655 MESSIDK
-662 VFKAAFKISEALN
+662 VFEAAFKISEALK
-675 QRFRKDKLVKSI
+675 QRFRKDKLVKST

-694 NTHMDEIKFGQT
+694 NTHMDEIRFGQT
-706 TYASG
+706 TSASG
-711 GTMGLDQILEFI
+711 GTMGLDQILAFI
-723 NKNTKNVLINIII
+723 NKNTKNVLIKIII
-736 TDAGFIVNEKEIKDF
+736 TDAGFTVNESEIKNF
-751 LKTGVDG
+751 LKSGVDG

-768 TEVKKIAD
+768 SEVKKIAN
-776 EPEFKTKLI
+776 EPDFKTKLI
-785 YILADAEFNVE
+785 YILADADFNVE

>member
-63 KPDLKTTAYTTPDHI
+63 KPDPETTAYTTPDHI

-105 LWDTFNVGEQI
+105 LWETFAVEDQI

-189 DKKCQDSQDDGDGQE
+189 DKKCQDSQDADNNGGDGPTGDGP
-204 EQGGS
+204 QGG
-209 SSGSSSSRSSSSNS
+209 GDPNKKP
-223 GSSSS
+223 
-228 KNDSQSNT
+228 KN
-236 AEGAQKSANE
+236 
-246 AKKAADKAQQ
+246 
-256 NADSGKG
+256 
-263 SQKDANTAK
+263 
-272 EAANEAQDAADRA
+272 
-285 KDAANKGDKE
+285 
-295 GEAKAAKEAKDAANR
+295 
-310 AKELAGE
+310 
-317 GSKDGNN
+317 
-324 TAEGAQKSADEAK
+324 
-337 NAANKAQQNADSGKG
+337 
-352 SQKDANAAKEAANE
+352 
-366 AQDAADRAKDAA
+366 
-378 NNGDKEGEAKAA
+378 
-390 QEAKAAANKA
+390 
-400 KELAGEGGKDGDNT
+400 GKDGSSQGGKQSDANDNT

-440 GSQKDADA
+440 GSQKDADD

-459 ADRAKDAANK
+459 AYRAKDAANK
-469 GDKEGEAKAAQEA
+469 GDKEGEAKAAKEA

-515 KGQGHYSPEGVGISG
+515 KGQGHDSPEGIGISG

-541 AKAEGVIKRYKD
+541 AKAESVIKKYKE
-553 KITGVFGDF
+553 KISGAFGDF
-562 VKKCRNSVK
+562 IKKCRNSVK

-627 GTPIIPGKRIKDDK
+627 GAPIIPGKRIKDDK

-655 MEACIDE
+655 MEACIDD
-662 VFKAAFKISEALN
+662 VFKAAFKISEALK
-675 QRFRKDKLVKSI
+675 QRFRKDKLVKST

-736 TDAGFIVNEKEIKDF
+736 TDAGFTVNEKEIKNF

-758 LVIFITNTEN
+758 LVIFITNIEN
-768 TEVKKIAD
+768 AEVKKIAD

-785 YILADAEFNVE
+785 YILADANFDVE

>member
-63 KPDLKTTAYTTPDHI
+63 KPDPETTAYTTPDHI

-105 LWDTFNVGEQI
+105 LWETFAVEDQI

-189 DKKCQDSQDDGDGQE
+189 DKKCQDSQDADNNGGDGPTGDGP
-204 EQGGS
+204 QGG
-209 SSGSSSSRSSSSNS
+209 GDPNKKP
-223 GSSSS
+223 
-228 KNDSQSNT
+228 KN
-236 AEGAQKSANE
+236 
-246 AKKAADKAQQ
+246 
-256 NADSGKG
+256 
-263 SQKDANTAK
+263 
-272 EAANEAQDAADRA
+272 
-285 KDAANKGDKE
+285 
-295 GEAKAAKEAKDAANR
+295 
-310 AKELAGE
+310 
-317 GSKDGNN
+317 
-324 TAEGAQKSADEAK
+324 
-337 NAANKAQQNADSGKG
+337 
-352 SQKDANAAKEAANE
+352 
-366 AQDAADRAKDAA
+366 
-378 NNGDKEGEAKAA
+378 
-390 QEAKAAANKA
+390 
-400 KELAGEGGKDGDNT
+400 GKDGSSQGGKQSDANDNT

-440 GSQKDADA
+440 GSQKDADD

-459 ADRAKDAANK
+459 AYRAKDAANK
-469 GDKEGEAKAAQEA
+469 GDKEGEAKAAKEA

-488 AKKLAGEDNTDR
+488 AKKIAGEDNTDR

-515 KGQGHYSPEGVGISG
+515 KGQGHDSPEGIGISG

-541 AKAEGVIKRYKD
+541 AKAESVIKKYKE
-553 KITGVFGDF
+553 KISGAFGDF
-562 VKKCRNSVK
+562 IKKCRNSVK

-627 GTPIIPGKRIKDDK
+627 GAPIIPGKRIKDDK

-655 MEACIDE
+655 MEACIDD
-662 VFKAAFKISEALN
+662 VFKAAFKISEALK
-675 QRFRKDKLVKSI
+675 QRFRKDKLVKST

-736 TDAGFIVNEKEIKDF
+736 TDAGFTVNEKEIKNF

-758 LVIFITNTEN
+758 LVIFITNIEN
-768 TEVKKIAD
+768 AEVKKIAD

-785 YILADAEFNVE
+785 YILADANFDVE

>member
-29 KENFRVRLIEYI
+29 KENFRVKLIEYV
-41 DDTADNEED
+41 DDTADNEDD
-50 EFFYDMMEFCRFL
+50 EFFYDMIEFCRFL
-63 KPDLKTTAYTTPDHI
+63 KPDPETTAYTTPDHL

-95 FIYCHECLHQ
+95 FVYCHECLHQ
-105 LWDTFNVGEQI
+105 LWDTFGVEEQI
-116 KKNGIKFDHYVLN
+116 KKNGIKFDHFVLN

-135 INDYLSAIRKKT
+135 INDYLSAIRKKS
-147 APPQGI
+147 APSAVI
-153 TPEYLKE
+153 LPEHLQKE
-160 TFGVEY
+160 YGVTY

-189 DKKCQDSQDDGDGQE
+189 DQKCQDAQDGGDGQE
-204 EQGGS
+204 GQGGS
-209 SSGSSSSRSSSSNS
+209 SSGGSSSGSGSSGS
-223 GSSSS
+223 GSSSD
-228 KNDSQSNT
+228 KN
-236 AEGAQKSANE
+236 
-246 AKKAADKAQQ
+246 
-256 NADSGKG
+256 
-263 SQKDANTAK
+263 
-272 EAANEAQDAADRA
+272 
-285 KDAANKGDKE
+285 
-295 GEAKAAKEAKDAANR
+295 
-310 AKELAGE
+310 
-317 GSKDGNN
+317 
-324 TAEGAQKSADEAK
+324 
-337 NAANKAQQNADSGKG
+337 
-352 SQKDANAAKEAANE
+352 
-366 AQDAADRAKDAA
+366 
-378 NNGDKEGEAKAA
+378 
-390 QEAKAAANKA
+390 
-400 KELAGEGGKDGDNT
+400 DNT

-448 AKDAAKEAQDA
+448 AKEAAKEAQDA

-469 GDKEGEAKAAQEA
+469 GDKEGEAKAAKEA
-482 KDAADK
+482 KAAADR
-488 AKKLAGEDNTDR
+488 AKKLAGED
-500 TDGNGK
+500 GNGSK
-506 GSEDKTQDG
+506 DKASGG
-515 KGQGHYSPEGVGISG
+515 KGQGNDSPEGVEITG
-530 ELTEEEKAQIK
+530 ELTEEQKAQIK

-571 CDPNGLANNTR
+571 CDPNGLANNTK

-627 GTPIIPGKRIKDDK
+627 GAPIIPGKRIKDDK

-655 MEACIDE
+655 MEACIDK
-662 VFKAAFKISEALN
+662 VFEAAFKISEALK
-675 QRFRKDKLVKSI
+675 QRFRKDKLVKST

-706 TYASG
+706 TSASG

-736 TDAGFIVNEKEIKDF
+736 TDAGFTVNENEIKNF

-758 LVIFITNTEN
+758 LVIFITNSEN
-768 TEVKKIAD
+768 SEVKKIAN
-776 EPEFKTKLI
+776 EPDFKTKLI
-785 YILADAEFNVE
+785 YILADADFNVE

>member
-63 KPDLKTTAYTTPDHI
+63 KPDPKTTAYTTPDHI

-116 KKNGIKFDHYVLN
+116 KNNGIKFDHYVLN
-129 VASDCV
+129 IASDCV

-189 DKKCQDSQDDGDGQE
+189 DKKCQDSQDADNNGGDGPTGDGP
-204 EQGGS
+204 QGG
-209 SSGSSSSRSSSSNS
+209 GDPNKKP
-223 GSSSS
+223 
-228 KNDSQSNT
+228 KN
-236 AEGAQKSANE
+236 
-246 AKKAADKAQQ
+246 
-256 NADSGKG
+256 
-263 SQKDANTAK
+263 
-272 EAANEAQDAADRA
+272 
-285 KDAANKGDKE
+285 
-295 GEAKAAKEAKDAANR
+295 
-310 AKELAGE
+310 
-317 GSKDGNN
+317 
-324 TAEGAQKSADEAK
+324 
-337 NAANKAQQNADSGKG
+337 
-352 SQKDANAAKEAANE
+352 
-366 AQDAADRAKDAA
+366 
-378 NNGDKEGEAKAA
+378 
-390 QEAKAAANKA
+390 
-400 KELAGEGGKDGDNT
+400 GKDGSSQGGKQSDANDNT

-440 GSQKDADA
+440 GSQKDADD

-459 ADRAKDAANK
+459 AYRAKDAANK
-469 GDKEGEAKAAQEA
+469 GDNEGEAKAAQEA
-482 KDAADK
+482 KAAANK
-488 AKKLAGEDNTDR
+488 AKELAGEDNTDR

-515 KGQGHYSPEGVGISG
+515 KGQGHDSPEGIGISG

-541 AKAEGVIKRYKD
+541 AKAESVIKKYKE
-553 KITGVFGDF
+553 KISGAFGDF
-562 VKKCRNSVK
+562 IKKCRNSAK

-627 GTPIIPGKRIKDDK
+627 GAPIIPGKRIKDDK

-655 MEACIDE
+655 MEACIDD
-662 VFKAAFKISEALN
+662 VFKAAFKISEALK
-675 QRFRKDKLVKSI
+675 QRFRKDKLVKST

-736 TDAGFIVNEKEIKDF
+736 TDAGFTVNEKEIKNF

-758 LVIFITNTEN
+758 LVIFITNIEN
-768 TEVKKIAD
+768 AEVKKIAD

-785 YILADAEFNVE
+785 YILADANFDVE

>member
-63 KPDLKTTAYTTPDHI
+63 KPDPETTAYTTPDHI

-105 LWDTFNVGEQI
+105 LWETFAVEDQI

-189 DKKCQDSQDDGDGQE
+189 DKKCQDSQDADNNGGDGPTGDGP
-204 EQGGS
+204 QGG
-209 SSGSSSSRSSSSNS
+209 GDPNKKP
-223 GSSSS
+223 
-228 KNDSQSNT
+228 KN
-236 AEGAQKSANE
+236 
-246 AKKAADKAQQ
+246 
-256 NADSGKG
+256 
-263 SQKDANTAK
+263 
-272 EAANEAQDAADRA
+272 
-285 KDAANKGDKE
+285 
-295 GEAKAAKEAKDAANR
+295 
-310 AKELAGE
+310 
-317 GSKDGNN
+317 
-324 TAEGAQKSADEAK
+324 
-337 NAANKAQQNADSGKG
+337 
-352 SQKDANAAKEAANE
+352 
-366 AQDAADRAKDAA
+366 
-378 NNGDKEGEAKAA
+378 
-390 QEAKAAANKA
+390 
-400 KELAGEGGKDGDNT
+400 GKDGSSQGGKQSDANDNT

-440 GSQKDADA
+440 GSQKDADD

-459 ADRAKDAANK
+459 AYRAKDAANK
-469 GDKEGEAKAAQEA
+469 DDKEGEAKAAKEA

-515 KGQGHYSPEGVGISG
+515 KGQGHDSPEGIGISG

-541 AKAEGVIKRYKD
+541 AKAESVIKKYKE
-553 KITGVFGDF
+553 KISGAFGDF
-562 VKKCRNSVK
+562 IKKCRNSVK

-627 GTPIIPGKRIKDDK
+627 GAPIIPGKRIKDDK

-655 MEACIDE
+655 MEACIDD
-662 VFKAAFKISEALN
+662 VFKAAFKISEALK
-675 QRFRKDKLVKSI
+675 QRFRKDKLVKST

-736 TDAGFIVNEKEIKDF
+736 TDAGFTVNEKEIKNF

-758 LVIFITNTEN
+758 LVIFITNIEN
-768 TEVKKIAD
+768 AEVKKIAD

-785 YILADAEFNVE
+785 YILADANFDVE

>member
-63 KPDLKTTAYTTPDHI
+63 KPDPKTTAYTTPDHI

-105 LWDTFNVGEQI
+105 LWETFAVEDQI

-129 VASDCV
+129 IASDCV

-166 DRKVDTQFTLYLKL
+166 NRKVDTQFTLYLKL

-189 DKKCQDSQDDGDGQE
+189 DKKCQDSQDADNNGGDGPTGDGP
-204 EQGGS
+204 QGG
-209 SSGSSSSRSSSSNS
+209 GDPNKKP
-223 GSSSS
+223 
-228 KNDSQSNT
+228 KN
-236 AEGAQKSANE
+236 
-246 AKKAADKAQQ
+246 
-256 NADSGKG
+256 
-263 SQKDANTAK
+263 
-272 EAANEAQDAADRA
+272 
-285 KDAANKGDKE
+285 
-295 GEAKAAKEAKDAANR
+295 
-310 AKELAGE
+310 
-317 GSKDGNN
+317 
-324 TAEGAQKSADEAK
+324 
-337 NAANKAQQNADSGKG
+337 
-352 SQKDANAAKEAANE
+352 
-366 AQDAADRAKDAA
+366 
-378 NNGDKEGEAKAA
+378 
-390 QEAKAAANKA
+390 
-400 KELAGEGGKDGDNT
+400 GKDGSSQGGKQSDANDNT

-459 ADRAKDAANK
+459 AYRAKDAANK
-469 GDKEGEAKAAQEA
+469 GDKEGEAKAAKEA

-515 KGQGHYSPEGVGISG
+515 KGQGHDSPEGIGISG

-541 AKAEGVIKRYKD
+541 AKAESVIKKYKE
-553 KITGVFGDF
+553 KISGAFGDF
-562 VKKCRNSVK
+562 IKKCRNSVK

-627 GTPIIPGKRIKDDK
+627 GAPIIPGKRIKDDK

-655 MEACIDE
+655 MEACIDD
-662 VFKAAFKISEALN
+662 VFKAAFKISEALK

-694 NTHMDEIKFGQT
+694 NTHMDEIKFGQK

-736 TDAGFIVNEKEIKDF
+736 TDAGFTVNEKEIKNF

-758 LVIFITNTEN
+758 LVIFITNTANED
-768 TEVKKIAD
+768 VKKIAD

-785 YILADAEFNVE
+785 YILADANFDVE

>member
-63 KPDLKTTAYTTPDHI
+63 KPDPETTAFTTPDHI

-105 LWDTFNVGEQI
+105 LWETFAVEDQI
-116 KKNGIKFDHYVLN
+116 KKNGIKYDHYVLN

-147 APPQGI
+147 APPNGI
-153 TPEYLKE
+153 TPECLKE
-160 TFGVEY
+160 TYGVEY

-189 DKKCQDSQDDGDGQE
+189 DKKCQDAQDAGSNGGDGQTGDGP
-204 EQGGS
+204 QGG
-209 SSGSSSSRSSSSNS
+209 GDPNKKP
-223 GSSSS
+223 
-228 KNDSQSNT
+228 KN
-236 AEGAQKSANE
+236 
-246 AKKAADKAQQ
+246 
-256 NADSGKG
+256 
-263 SQKDANTAK
+263 
-272 EAANEAQDAADRA
+272 
-285 KDAANKGDKE
+285 
-295 GEAKAAKEAKDAANR
+295 
-310 AKELAGE
+310 
-317 GSKDGNN
+317 
-324 TAEGAQKSADEAK
+324 
-337 NAANKAQQNADSGKG
+337 
-352 SQKDANAAKEAANE
+352 
-366 AQDAADRAKDAA
+366 
-378 NNGDKEGEAKAA
+378 
-390 QEAKAAANKA
+390 
-400 KELAGEGGKDGDNT
+400 GKDGSSQGGKQSDANDNT

-427 AADKAQQNADSGK
+427 AADKAQENADSGK

-469 GDKEGEAKAAQEA
+469 GDKEGEAKAAKEA

-488 AKKLAGEDNTDR
+488 AKKLAGEDDTDR

-506 GSEDKTQDG
+506 GSEDKAPG
-515 KGQGHYSPEGVGISG
+515 SKGQGNDSPEGVGISV

-541 AKAEGVIKRYKD
+541 AKAEGIIKRYKD

-655 MEACIDE
+655 MEACIDD

-694 NTHMDEIKFGQT
+694 NTYMNEIKFGQT

-736 TDAGFIVNEKEIKDF
+736 TDAGFTVNEKEIKNF

>member
-63 KPDLKTTAYTTPDHI
+63 KPDPETTAFTTPDHI

-105 LWDTFNVGEQI
+105 LWETFAVEDQI

-147 APPQGI
+147 APPNGI

-189 DKKCQDSQDDGDGQE
+189 DKKCQDAQDAGSNGGDGQTGDGP
-204 EQGGS
+204 QGGGDPNKNPKNGKD
-209 SSGSSSSRSSSSNS
+209 GSSQGGKQSDA
-223 GSSSS
+223 
-228 KNDSQSNT
+228 NDNT
-236 AEGAQKSANE
+236 AEGAQKSADE
-246 AKKAADKAQQ
+246 AKKAADKAQE

-263 SQKDANTAK
+263 SQKDADTAK
-272 EAANEAQDAADRA
+272 DAAKEAQDAADRA

-295 GEAKAAKEAKDAANR
+295 GEAKAAKEAKDAA
-310 AKELAGE
+310 
-317 GSKDGNN
+317 
-324 TAEGAQKSADEAK
+324 
-337 NAANKAQQNADSGKG
+337 
-352 SQKDANAAKEAANE
+352 
-366 AQDAADRAKDAA
+366 
-378 NNGDKEGEAKAA
+378 
-390 QEAKAAANKA
+390 
-400 KELAGEGGKDGDNT
+400 
-414 AEGAQKSADEAKK
+414 
-427 AADKAQQNADSGK
+427 
-440 GSQKDADA
+440 
-448 AKDAAKEAQDA
+448 
-459 ADRAKDAANK
+459 
-469 GDKEGEAKAAQEA
+469 
-482 KDAADK
+482 DK

-506 GSEDKTQDG
+506 GSEDKAPG
-515 KGQGHYSPEGVGISG
+515 SKGQGNDSPEGVGISG

-541 AKAEGVIKRYKD
+541 AKAESVIKRYKD

-655 MEACIDE
+655 MEACIDK
-662 VFKAAFKISEALN
+662 VFEAAFKISEALN
-675 QRFRKDKLVKSI
+675 QRFRKDKLVKST

-694 NTHMDEIKFGQT
+694 NTRMDEIKFGQK

-736 TDAGFIVNEKEIKDF
+736 TDAGFTVNEKEIKNF

-758 LVIFITNTEN
+758 LVIFITNAEN